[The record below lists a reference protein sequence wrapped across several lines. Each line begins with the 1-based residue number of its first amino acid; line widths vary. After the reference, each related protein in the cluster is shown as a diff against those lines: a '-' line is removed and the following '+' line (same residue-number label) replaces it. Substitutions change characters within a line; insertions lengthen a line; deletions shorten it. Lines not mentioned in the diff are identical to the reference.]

1 MIDRI
6 LRVAAL
12 SLALVGLTGL
22 AGGAAMA
29 QADPAAEAELKK
41 MAQDLPK
48 TKIRVLGIWSN
59 TPAWS
64 LLQKPFWSQQVP
76 ALSGGKIEVELVSM
90 TELNMQGPEAFRHL
104 KAGLVDIVDMIAN
117 YAAGDAPELD
127 GMDLA
132 GVAPDVDLEVKA
144 INAYAPTVR
153 GKLEN
158 AVGVVPLAMGPSLA
172 QVFWC
177 KGEVKSIADLKGKK
191 IRGSSATL
199 ADLVSGL
206 GGTPITMSF
215 GEVPSALQRGVID
228 CVITGTLSGNTGKL
242 FEVADHIYPL
252 IVGWA
257 PWIRAANKTSWDKL
271 DPKVRAW
278 LQLAT
283 DKVFVPA
290 ANKLANDATNQ
301 GIWCS
306 SGDSRC
312 EWAGQNGIAKSNV
325 KVVPASDADKKIL
338 AGIVEKSV
346 LPSFAKSCG
355 PDCTKKWNDSIGS
368 VMQLKMQAP

>member
-6 LRVAAL
+6 VRLAAL
-12 SLALVGLTGL
+12 AIALLGLTGL
-22 AGGAAMA
+22 SLPAK
-29 QADPAAEAELKK
+29 ADPAAEAELKK
-41 MAQDLPK
+41 LAQDLPK

-64 LLQKPFWSQQVP
+64 LLQKPFWSQEVP
-76 ALSGGKIEVELVSM
+76 TLSGGKIEVELVSM
-90 TELNMQGPEAFRHL
+90 TDLNMQGPEAFRHL

-127 GMDLA
+127 AMDLA
-132 GVAPDVDLEVKA
+132 GVAPDVDTEVNA

-153 GKLEN
+153 AKLDN
-158 AVGVVPLAMGPSLA
+158 AVGVLPLAMGPSLA
-172 QVFWC
+172 QIFWC
-177 KGEVKSIADLKGKK
+177 KGDIKSIADLKGKK
-191 IRGSSATL
+191 IRGSSATV
-199 ADLVSGL
+199 ADLVNGL

-252 IVGWA
+252 TVGWA
-257 PWIRAANKTSWDKL
+257 PWIRAANKASWNKL
-271 DPKVRAW
+271 DPKVQAW

-283 DKVFVPA
+283 DKIFVPE
-290 ANKLANDATNQ
+290 ANKLARDATDQ

-306 SGDSRC
+306 AGDSRC
-312 EWAGQNGIAKSNV
+312 EWAGKQGITKANMI
-325 KVVPASDADKKIL
+325 VVPVSEADKKTL
-338 AGIVEKSV
+338 AGIVEKNV

-355 PDCTKKWNDSIGS
+355 AACAEKWNETAGS
-368 VMQLKMQAP
+368 VVHLKMQAQ

>member
-1 MIDRI
+1 MIDRV

-12 SLALVGLTGL
+12 ATALIGLSAVSLPAF
-22 AGGAAMA
+22 
-29 QADPAAEAELKK
+29 ADSADEAELKRL
-41 MAQDLPK
+41 AQDLPK

-64 LLQKPFWSQQVP
+64 LLQKPFWSEQVKD
-76 ALSGGKIEVELVSM
+76 LSGGKIEVELVSM

-117 YAAGDAPELD
+117 YAAGDAAELD
-127 GMDLA
+127 AMDLA
-132 GVAPDVDLEVKA
+132 GVAPDVDTEIKV

-153 GKLEN
+153 AKLEN
-158 AVGVVPLAMGPSLA
+158 SVGVVPLAMGPSLA
-172 QVFWC
+172 QIVWC
-177 KGEVKSIADLKGKK
+177 KGDIKSIADLKGKK
-191 IRGSSATL
+191 IRGSSATV
-199 ADLVSGL
+199 ADLVAGL

-252 IVGWA
+252 TVGWA
-257 PWIRAANKTSWDKL
+257 PWIRAANKGSWDKL

-290 ANKLANDATNQ
+290 ANKLARDATDQ

-306 SGDSRC
+306 SGDQRC
-312 EWAGQNGIAKSNV
+312 EWEGKQGITKAKMI
-325 KVVPASDADKKIL
+325 VVPVSDADKKVL
-338 AGIVEKSV
+338 AGVVEKNV
-346 LPSFAKSCG
+346 LPSFGKSCG
-355 PDCTKKWNDSIGS
+355 AACVQKWNETVGG
-368 VMQLKMQAP
+368 VVGLKMQAQ

>member
-1 MIDRI
+1 MFDRI
-6 LRVAAL
+6 TRIAAL
-12 SLALVGLTGL
+12 MLTL
-22 AGGAAMA
+22 AGLGSAALPA
-29 QADPAAEAELKK
+29 RADQAADEADLKRL
-41 MAQDLPK
+41 AQDLPK
-48 TKIRVLGIWSN
+48 AKIRVLGIWSN

-76 ALSGGKIEVELVSM
+76 ELSGGKIEVELVSM
-90 TELNMQGPEAFRHL
+90 TDLNMQGPEAFRHL
-104 KAGLVDIVDMIAN
+104 KAGLVDVVDMIAN

-132 GVAPDVDLEVKA
+132 GVAPDVDAEVRA
-144 INAYAPTVR
+144 IEAYAPTVR
-153 GKLEN
+153 AKLQN

-172 QVFWC
+172 QVVWC

-191 IRGSSATL
+191 IRGSSATV

-252 IVGWA
+252 TVGWA
-257 PWIRAANKTSWDKL
+257 PWIRAANKGSWDKL

-278 LQLAT
+278 LQQAT

-290 ANKLANDATNQ
+290 ANKLARDATEQ

-306 SGDSRC
+306 AGDARC
-312 EWAGQNGIAKSNV
+312 AWEGKQGITKAKMV
-325 KVVPASDADKKIL
+325 LVPVSDADKKAL
-338 AGIVEKSV
+338 AGIVEKNV

-355 PDCTKKWNDSIGS
+355 PACTQKWNETIGS
-368 VMQLKMQAP
+368 VMQLKMQAQ

>member
-12 SLALVGLTGL
+12 AIALTGL
-22 AGGAAMA
+22 AGLGAGGALA
-29 QADPAAEAELKK
+29 QTDPAAEAELKK
-41 MAQDLPK
+41 LAQDLPK

-144 INAYAPTVR
+144 INAYAPAVR
-153 GKLEN
+153 SKLEN
-158 AVGVVPLAMGPSLA
+158 VVGVVPLAMGPSLA

-177 KGEVKSIADLKGKK
+177 KGDVKSLDDLKGKK

-199 ADLVSGL
+199 ADLVKGL

-257 PWIRAANKTSWDKL
+257 PWIRAANKASWDKL

-290 ANKLANDATNQ
+290 ANKLARDATNQ
-301 GIWCS
+301 GLWCS
-306 SGDSRC
+306 AGDSRC
-312 EWAGQNGIAKSNV
+312 EWAGQHGIAKANMKLV
-325 KVVPASDADKKIL
+325 DVSDADKKTL
-338 AGIVEKSV
+338 AAVVEKNV
-346 LPSFAKSCG
+346 LPNFAKSCG
-355 PDCTKKWNDSIGS
+355 PDCTKKWNDTIGN
-368 VMQLKMQAP
+368 VMHLKMQAQ